1 MEFLIIAGAIVSI
14 PVLFYSIKYT
24 KFQNLPPSREP
35 KQEKDQTEEISF
47 SKFNAQLRREKILEN
62 MSPEEKKLFL
72 QSSGYTSPETLEH
85 DDEFVIYTNFCTT
98 LLLLAL
104 SSSLI
109 YYLVTNTLPS
119 LSFRLDL

>member
-1 MEFLIIAGAIVSI
+1 LSAFQ
-14 PVLFYSIKYT
+14 FYFT
-24 KFQNLPPSREP
+24 ALNPPNSKTCRHQESQ